1 MKATKRVK
9 AVAGL
14 GATLL
19 LALGVAGC
27 ATSGGKPKVRVV
39 EEKGYIQLHHVQ
51 DTSQAL
57 NLKKGD
63 AVAMVCSKCK
73 TVQYHRLAS
82 PSWGFPYGLGR
93 RPGPGLGSY
102 QDWEQQRRAYEN
114 WSQRHYCPGC
124 KSTITITG
132 TWLNRRETVKHTCEA
147 CGEDS
152 VFCCATKKQAA
163 PTEGMHSKN

>member
-1 MKATKRVK
+1 MKAMKRVK
-9 AVAGL
+9 TVAGL

-27 ATSGGKPKVRVV
+27 ASTGDKPKVRVV

-51 DTSQAL
+51 DTSQTL

-63 AVAMVCSKCK
+63 AVAMVCGKCR
-73 TVQYHRLAS
+73 TVQHHRLTS
-82 PSWGFPYGLGR
+82 PSWGFPYHPWRLQGTSSR
-93 RPGPGLGSY
+93 WA
-102 QDWEQQRRAYEN
+102 WEQQRQAYEN
-114 WSQRHYCPGC
+114 WSRRHYCPGC

-132 TWLNRRETVKHTCEA
+132 TWLNRKETVKHTCEA
-147 CGEDS
+147 CGDDS

-163 PTEGMHSKN
+163 PPEGMEPTK

>member
-1 MKATKRVK
+1 MKAMKRVK

-14 GATLL
+14 GSTLL
-19 LALGVAGC
+19 LALGLAGC
-27 ATSGGKPKVRVV
+27 ASTGDKPKVRVV

-63 AVAMVCSKCK
+63 TVAMACAKCK
-73 TVQYHRLAS
+73 TVQYHQLTS
-82 PSWGFPYGLGR
+82 PSWGFPYGWGR
-93 RPGPGLGSY
+93 RSGPGGLGSNWA
-102 QDWEQQRRAYEN
+102 WEQQRQADEN

-132 TWLNRRETVKHTCEA
+132 TWLNRKETVKHTCEA
-147 CGEDS
+147 CGDDS

-163 PTEGMHSKN
+163 VTEGMER